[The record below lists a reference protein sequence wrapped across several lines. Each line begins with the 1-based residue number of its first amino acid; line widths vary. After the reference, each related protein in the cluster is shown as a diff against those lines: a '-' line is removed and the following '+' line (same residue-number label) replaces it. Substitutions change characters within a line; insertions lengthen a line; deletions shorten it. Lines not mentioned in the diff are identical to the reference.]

1 MSQQIVKDM
10 MVPLKEYATVSHNAT
25 LYEAV
30 VALEKAQK
38 NYVQSR
44 YTHRAILVYDDSG
57 RIVGKLSQD
66 DVLRALEPKYKE
78 MGDLKS
84 ITRSGYSVE
93 FITSIMESQGLWRDP
108 LVNICGRA
116 AQVKVSSIIHTPG
129 EGEYVK
135 EQSTLAQAIHQLIMG
150 RHQSLL
156 VTREGDV
163 VGILRLSDVFSEV
176 CNLIKA
182 CRVA

>member
-10 MVPLKEYATVSHNAT
+10 MVPLAEYATVSQNAS

-30 VALEKAQK
+30 LALEKAQK
-38 NYVQSR
+38 NCIQSR
-44 YTHRAILVYDDSG
+44 YTHRAILVYDEQG
-57 RIVGKLSQD
+57 RIVGKLSQN
-66 DVLRALEPKYKE
+66 DVLRALEPKYKG
-78 MGDLKS
+78 MGDMQS

-108 LVNICGRA
+108 LANICGKA
-116 AQVKVSSIIHTPG
+116 AQIKVSSITYTPM

-135 EQSTLAQAIHQLIMG
+135 EEATLAQAIHQLIMG

-156 VTREGDV
+156 VTRQGEV
-163 VGILRLSDVFSEV
+163 VGILRLSDVFLAV
-176 CNLIKA
+176 CNMIKA
-182 CRVA
+182 CPVA